1 VSSTGCLDED
11 TILGFIEGR
20 LPSEAIARV
29 ESHVRACETCQERLS
44 LGLAAA
50 GSARPADP
58 AAPAPLRTADAPS
71 GGSGGVASS
80 GGVATSSPELS
91 CRFLVPLMDLADA
104 RVEAGDVAAFLGAWH
119 TGADVLRN
127 ESGWVSLRFCEAL
140 VEWLAERVGIDTIID
155 RTLRESYA
163 PKTMGLLYPFVR
175 AFGSPRVGFGRM
187 PSLVRLLNHAN
198 DVQVVEIARNRAT
211 ITYRPLRE
219 ELRERSPLICRV
231 RRAQIA
237 AGPTIWNLPL
247 AVVKEEECMITG
259 GDRCVYQVSW
269 VEPSRWRRAL
279 LVGAA
284 AAILAWLVPGTSWP
298 ALVLAGAIGVGGVHL
313 LGALRDLREHR
324 VLEDL
329 KMNALTRVTR
339 LMPVPSAPSATPTPP
354 TLPGRGGPPPGMVL
368 PQPGQLLAGRYR
380 IGPLLGAGGMS
391 FVFSAIDEAVDEPVA
406 LKLLRPDLSSNP
418 RWVERMA
425 REVRLA
431 RAIAHPN
438 VCRVMSFGRVDDC
451 CFLTMELATGG
462 SLHRELRSGAP
473 PRPWADRLADAK
485 AIVLG
490 LVAVHDAGIVHRD
503 LTPQNILRFSGGRLA
518 ITDFGLAVD
527 RPGKTTMAAGTP
539 NYMAPEVLDG
549 AKVSYTSDV
558 WQLGVILHELLYGRR
573 PKWGEAAGGRALV
586 AAPEA
591 KAGGAAGSLFELCAA
606 CLHAD
611 PDQRPANANAVASR
625 LLAIA
630 G

>member
-1 VSSTGCLDED
+1 VAATGCLEEE
-11 TILGFIEGR
+11 TLLGFIEGR
-20 LPSEAIARV
+20 LVSEEIALL
-29 ESHVRACETCQERLS
+29 ESHVRGCDSCQERLS
-44 LGLAAA
+44 LALAAA
-50 GSARPADP
+50 TSSGARRAGS
-58 AAPAPLRTADAPS
+58 PAPFRGAPDPLPP
-71 GGSGGVASS
+71 GVAS
-80 GGVATSSPELS
+80 SSPELS
-91 CRFLVPLMDLADA
+91 CRFLVPLLDLADA
-104 RVEAGDVAAFLGAWH
+104 RLPAGEIAAFLAAWH
-119 TGADVLRN
+119 TGAEALRN

-140 VEWLAERVGIDTIID
+140 VDWLAERVGIDAIID
-155 RTLRESYA
+155 KTLRDSYA
-163 PKTMGLLYPFVR
+163 PRTMGLLYPFVR
-175 AFGSPRVGFGRM
+175 AFGSPRVGYGRM
-187 PSLVRLLNHAN
+187 PTLVKLLNHAN
-198 DVQVVEIARNRAT
+198 DVQVVEISRNRAT

-219 ELRERSPLICRV
+219 ELRERSALICRV

-247 AVVKEEECMITG
+247 AEVKEEECMTAG

-284 AAILAWLVPGTSWP
+284 AAVLAWLVPGTGWP
-298 ALVLAGAIGVGGVHL
+298 AVVLAAAIGVGGVHL
-313 LGALRDLREHR
+313 VGALRDLREHR

-339 LMPVPSAPSATPTPP
+339 LMPVPSPAPSGTPTPATAP
-354 TLPGRGGPPPGMVL
+354 SELGPAGMVL

-391 FVFSAIDEAVDEPVA
+391 FVFSAIDEAVAEPIA

-438 VCRVMSFGRVDDC
+438 VCRVMSFGRIEDS

-462 SLHRELRSGAP
+462 SLHRELRAGTP
-473 PRPWADRLADAK
+473 PKPWAERLADAK
-485 AIVLG
+485 AIVFG
-490 LVAVHDAGIVHRD
+490 LVAVHEAGIVHRD

-518 ITDFGLAVD
+518 ITDFGLSID
-527 RPGKTTMAAGTP
+527 RPGLTTIVAGTP
-539 NYMAPEVLDG
+539 NYIAPEVLDG
-549 AKVSYTSDV
+549 GKVSYASDV

-573 PKWGEAAGGRALV
+573 PKWGVASEGREVVRVAEAAPGVPGGT
-586 AAPEA
+586 
-591 KAGGAAGSLFELCAA
+591 LFDLCAA

-611 PDQRPANANAVASR
+611 PAQRPANAGAVAR
-625 LLAIA
+625 ELLAKA

>member
-1 VSSTGCLDED
+1 MGPTACLDEE
-11 TILGFIEGR
+11 TLLGFVEGR
-20 LPSEAIARV
+20 LASEEIALI
-29 ESHVRACETCQERLS
+29 ESHVRGCDGCQERLS
-44 LGLAAA
+44 LAFAAA
-50 GSARPADP
+50 SSSAARRGGTPV
-58 AAPAPLRTADAPS
+58 PLRGAPELS
-71 GGSGGVASS
+71 TPTVAS
-80 GGVATSSPELS
+80 SSPELS
-91 CRFLVPLMDLADA
+91 CRFLVPLLDLAEA
-104 RVEAGDVAAFLGAWH
+104 RVPPAEVSAFLAAWH
-119 TGADVLRN
+119 TGTEALRN

-140 VEWLAERVGIDTIID
+140 VEWLAEKVGIDTIID
-155 RTLRESYA
+155 KTLRDSYA

-175 AFGSPRVGFGRM
+175 AFGSPRVGYGRM

-211 ITYRPLRE
+211 ITYRPMRE

-247 AVVKEEECMITG
+247 AVVTEQECMTTG

-279 LVGAA
+279 LLGAA
-284 AAILAWLVPGTSWP
+284 AALLSWLIPGTGWP
-298 ALVLAGAIGVGGVHL
+298 AVVLAAAIGVGGVHL
-313 LGALRDLREHR
+313 VGALRDLREHR

-329 KMNALTRVTR
+329 KMSALTRVTR
-339 LMPVPSAPSATPTPP
+339 LMPVPSPAPSGTSTPP
-354 TLPGRGGPPPGMVL
+354 TPSTEPGAPAGMVL

-391 FVFSAIDEAVDEPVA
+391 FVFSAIDEAVAEPIA
-406 LKLLRPDLSSNP
+406 LKLLRPDLSQNP

-438 VCRVMSFGRVDDC
+438 VCRVMSFGRIEDS

-473 PRPWADRLADAK
+473 PKPWPERLADAK
-485 AIVLG
+485 AIVFG
-490 LVAVHDAGIVHRD
+490 LVAVHEAGIVHRD
-503 LTPQNILRFSGGRLA
+503 LTPQNILRFAGGRLA
-518 ITDFGLAVD
+518 ITEFGLAVD
-527 RPGKTTMAAGTP
+527 RPGLTTVVAGTP
-539 NYMAPEVLDG
+539 NYIAPEVLDG
-549 AKVSYTSDV
+549 GKVSYASDV

-573 PKWGEAAGGRALV
+573 PMWGVASAGREVVRIAEAA
-586 AAPEA
+586 P
-591 KAGGAAGSLFELCAA
+591 GAAGERLFDLCAA

-611 PDQRPANANAVASR
+611 PAQRPSDASAVVRELLANA
-625 LLAIA
+625 